1 MVNILILLITLLS
14 LLFSQSISAQLPN
27 DPLIVHGH
35 AHIDVTGHHM
45 TITNTPNTIL
55 NWQNFSIGPQD
66 SVYFQQQDT
75 ASQILNRVTGNDPS
89 HILGNLSSNG
99 HVWLVNPYGVLFGPN
114 ARIDVAGLVASTL
127 DISNIDFLASR
138 NQFYSTNNLGEV
150 RNQGDIQTTLGGRVW
165 LVGNQVK
172 NEGVIQ
178 TPSGQIAL
186 AAGNSIELVDSGAP
200 NVVVRIKAPEN
211 QTVNLGSLIASNGG
225 SIDLHG
231 SIVNQEGI
239 VRANSLSTD
248 AAGHVVLTA
257 NQISLAANSE
267 TQADKGLVQIQAD
280 TLNSRGKV
288 NAANINFSTQNISQ
302 QGQIIAPGGNV
313 NLNATGVTELYG
325 LVDVSNL
332 DGVGGNIHVRTEK
345 LQGTAGGALRA
356 DGNQGGHI
364 RVESFQSAAFSSM
377 MTALGN
383 TQGGH
388 IEVTGDRIFLLNADI
403 NATGGE
409 QGGKIHLG
417 GGWQGG
423 GELPHA
429 REVFIG
435 KGSEINASGSS
446 QSNSIGG
453 EIAVWST
460 QRSDHYGSLL
470 AKEGGRIELSS
481 QGQIYQAG
489 DIQVG
494 RGGTVLYDPKN
505 LIITDNPPSS
515 LEVVRLLTSGS
526 VSNLNLSSVDKFGS
540 SIALSGNLLAVG
552 APGDELNNGAVWLF
566 DGAGVNGSLTW
577 KAKVE
582 PGTGTNNLGF
592 GGSVALGESDG
603 TTYLAVGVEG
613 DPADGTSALQS
624 GQGNPGAVY
633 IYSNVNTIAGNPD
646 QAPIHKLKYD
656 GVFYDT
662 AGNQGHQTT
671 LSYGRSVAFQS
682 GFLIVSA
689 PEAESVFVHKITD
702 LISNNDNPLLKIK
715 GCDNSYGD
723 CNINSGWI
731 KFCNGDASCDD
742 LSKGR
747 TDTIGGFGRSLSLD
761 SVGGDLRLAVGAPR
775 DFCLNGTTVNCGA
788 VFLYNLGPANDLTAQ
803 DQPTIINAIGSDLAT
818 SVYPS
823 QVTFG
828 INKEFG
834 AGVSL
839 DGDSLVVKGI
849 SLSDPIYVFNN
860 VYSQPTF
867 NKALAKSDFSNL
879 DASDGFGSAL
889 LLDSANDRLF
899 VGYNG
904 YSTGGAVYLLTG
916 ILTGTNSA
924 GSVQPP
930 IAFRDAPASGT
941 SYITPATLK
950 NQLDQ
955 GSNVTLQANN
965 DIVVESPVIVNSE
978 GVGGNLVLQA
988 GRNVTFIEGIST
1000 DSGDLIVVAG
1010 DPGAN
1015 LSDKDP
1021 GTPTLRINSNVNLNI
1036 GDGRATLA
1044 AVNGNFINNN
1054 SDSAI
1059 TGRWHIYADAFNT
1072 SIEGFSIASF
1082 NRHFN
1087 QVYVPGSVPDY
1098 ATSGNWFLYRQAP
1111 LLFVGAGVET
1121 ITYNDMIPV
1130 FKPVI
1135 TGFLPGD
1142 NLDNATISGVP
1153 VWSVAGDYSTS
1164 SKPVKG
1170 AHDVIYTNGLV
1181 SEQGYQFA
1189 DNTSS
1194 IDELTVNAKTLVA
1207 SNFTATSKIYDG
1219 NLSTEV
1225 DGSLSILGKVEND
1238 IVTLTGKGSFD
1249 DKNVGNDKRVTIN
1262 YPDVLLDG
1270 DDKGNYVLA
1279 NFDSITTVANISPKV
1294 LTAGNFVAVNKIYN
1308 DKFDATLVN
1317 GSGSSNEVISGD
1329 NVTFVGGIGTFQD
1342 KNVGTNIPVT
1352 ITGVSLEGA
1361 DRKNYVLGDIQS
1373 TTANISPA
1381 TLTHKANPTTRF
1393 IGTELSGFTGTFDGF
1408 EGDDNL
1414 QNDVS
1419 GQLVWKTS
1427 ANNTSLPGSYPI
1439 NAEGITARNYILVPA
1454 ESNKTALTLTAF
1466 NSTIR
1471 QGTTDTSI
1479 QGTNTALLGTKAI
1492 LDSAS
1497 EGKVADVT
1505 TYTSASMGSGFGRL
1519 TLANMS
1525 HEDMLRLIDF
1535 RRDFKEKLFSDAIY
1549 ELEIDPSLSD
1559 IPVCTNLSE
1568 LNLGACRISDAQ
1580 REELK
1585 SIALR
1590 KKDSKRI
1597 GKYKARVASLPEIE
1611 RKFVVVIGIDQYAD
1625 KAIPSLDNAISDA
1638 SAVSQLFA
1646 DKLGYEVQ
1654 VIKNATRAEIIKT
1667 INQLAAE
1674 VEINDSVVVYYAGHG
1689 YLNRKTGTGYWIPA
1703 DASSKDPATWIS
1715 NNSISEMLTEIRSK
1729 QMVMI
1734 SDSCYSGSLTKEQGV
1749 GVSGGVKPADIL
1761 TKRSVVVMASGG
1773 DEPVADE
1780 GKNGHSIFAWYLME
1794 ALNNVD
1800 SWKIGTN
1807 IFERIQ
1813 TDVMKSFPQTPQY
1826 GAAISAGHQI
1836 GGDYLFEFRQLER
1849 TQ

>member
-1 MVNILILLITLLS
+1 MINILILLITFLS
-14 LLFSQSISAQLPN
+14 LFFSQSVSAQLPN

-35 AHIDVTGHHM
+35 ANFDVTGNHM

-55 NWQNFSIGPQD
+55 NWQSFSIGSHD
-66 SVYFQQQDT
+66 SVFFQQQDT
-75 ASQILNRVTGNDPS
+75 ASQVLNRVTGNDPS

-127 DISNIDFLASR
+127 DISNIDFLANR
-138 NQFYSTNNLGEV
+138 HQFYTSNHVGEV
-150 RNQGDIQTTLGGRVW
+150 RNQGEIRTTLGGRVW
-165 LVGNQVK
+165 LMGDQVS
-172 NEGVIQ
+172 NEGLIQ
-178 TPSGQIAL
+178 TPAGQAVL
-186 AAGNSIELVDSGAP
+186 AAGKSIELVDSGAP
-200 NVVVRIKAPEN
+200 NLIVKIKAPEN
-211 QTVNLGSLIASNGG
+211 EVVNLGSLVASDGG
-225 SIDLHG
+225 KIDLYG
-231 SIVNQEGI
+231 SIVNQAGI
-239 VRANSLSTD
+239 TRADSISRDTAGQITLKADQVLLTDNSQTY
-248 AAGHVVLTA
+248 AENGFI
-257 NQISLAANSE
+257 Q
-267 TQADKGLVQIQAD
+267 VQSD
-280 TLNSRGKV
+280 TVLNSWGKV
-288 NAANINFSTQNISQ
+288 NADNINFSAQNISQ
-302 QGQIIAPGGNV
+302 QGQIVAQGGNV
-313 NLNATGVTELYG
+313 SLNATGVTELYG

-332 DGVGGNIHVRTEK
+332 GGVGGNIHVMTEK

-356 DGNQGGHI
+356 DGHQGGHI
-364 RVESFQSAAFSSM
+364 RVESFQSATFSSM
-377 MTALGN
+377 MTALGT

-388 IEVTGDRIFLLNADI
+388 IEVTGDHIFLLNADI
-403 NATGGE
+403 NASGGE

-423 GELPHA
+423 GELQHA

-435 KGSEINASGSS
+435 KGSEINVSGDSHT
-446 QSNSIGG
+446 NSKGG

-515 LEVVRLLTSGS
+515 LDVAWRLTSGS
-526 VSNLNLSSVDKFGS
+526 VGGLSLSAGDDFGA
-540 SIALSGNLLAVG
+540 SIALNGNLLAVG
-552 APGDELNNGAVWLF
+552 APGDGSNNNGAVWLF

-582 PGTGTNNLGF
+582 PGTNDLTF
-592 GGSVALGESDG
+592 GNSVALDGE
-603 TTYLAVGVEG
+603 YLAVGAEG
-613 DPADGTSALQS
+613 DPADNSSNLPG
-624 GQGNPGAVY
+624 GNPGAVY
-633 IYSNVNTIAGNPD
+633 IYDNVNTITGNP
-646 QAPIHKLKYD
+646 APIHKLKYD

-671 LSYGRSVAFQS
+671 FSYGRSVAFQS

-715 GCDNSYGD
+715 GCDDSYGG

-731 KFCNGDASCDD
+731 KFCNGDASCDH

-775 DFCLNGTTVNCGA
+775 DFCENGTTVNCGA
-788 VFLYNLGPANDLTAQ
+788 VFLYNLGSANDLTAQ
-803 DQPTIINAIGSDLAT
+803 TRPTIIRAIGSDLAK
-818 SVYPS
+818 SVYPN

-828 INKEFG
+828 EDKEFG
-834 AGVSL
+834 VGVSL
-839 DGDSLVVKGI
+839 DSGSLVVKGN
-849 SLSDPIYVFNN
+849 SLSDPIYLFNN

-924 GSVQPP
+924 GSVQLP
-930 IAFRDAPASGT
+930 IAFGDAPASGT

-950 NQLDQ
+950 TQLDQ

-978 GVGGNLVLQA
+978 GVGGDLVLQA
-988 GRNVTFIEGIST
+988 GRNITFIEGIST
-1000 DSGDLIVVAG
+1000 DSGNLTVVAG
-1010 DPGAN
+1010 DPGASP
-1015 LSDKDP
+1015 SDKDP
-1021 GTPTLRINSNVNLNI
+1021 GSPTLRINSNVNLNV

-1054 SDSAI
+1054 GDSAI
-1059 TGRWHIYADAFNT
+1059 TGRWNIYADAFNT
-1072 SIEGFSIASF
+1072 SVEGFSIASF

-1098 ATSGNWFLYRQAP
+1098 TGSGNWFLYRQAP

-1121 ITYNDMIPV
+1121 ITYNDAIPV

-1142 NLDNATISGVP
+1142 GLGNANISGVP

-1170 AHDVIYTNGLV
+1170 AHDAIYTDGLV

-1219 NLSTEV
+1219 NLSTDV
-1225 DGSLSILGKVEND
+1225 DGSSSILGKVETD
-1238 IVTLTGKGSFD
+1238 IVTLIGKGSFD
-1249 DKNVGNDKRVTIN
+1249 DKNAENDKRVTIN
-1262 YPDVLLDG
+1262 YPDVLLGGVDS
-1270 DDKGNYVLA
+1270 GNYKLA
-1279 NFDSITTVANISPKV
+1279 NFDSITTTANISPKV
-1294 LTAGNFVAVNKIYN
+1294 LTAGNFVAVNKIY
-1308 DKFDATLVN
+1308 DDEFDATLVN

-1329 NVTFVGGIGTFQD
+1329 SVTLVGGIGTFKD

-1352 ITGVSLEGA
+1352 ITEVSLEGV
-1361 DRKNYVLGDIQS
+1361 DSKNYLLGDIQS

-1408 EGDDNL
+1408 KGDDNL

-1427 ANNTSLPGSYPI
+1427 ANDTSLPGGYPI

-1466 NSTIR
+1466 NSNIR
-1471 QGTTDTSI
+1471 QRTTDTSI
-1479 QGTNTALLGTKAI
+1479 QGTNTALLGTRAI

-1505 TYTSASMGSGFGRL
+1505 AYTTTSMGSGFSRIS
-1519 TLANMS
+1519 LANMS
-1525 HEDMLRLIDF
+1525 REDMLSLIDF
-1535 RRDFKEKLFSDAIY
+1535 RRNFKEKLFADAIY
-1549 ELEIDPSLSD
+1549 ELEIDPRLSD
-1559 IPVCTNLSE
+1559 VPVCANLSE
-1568 LNLGACRISDAQ
+1568 LNLGTCRISSKQ
-1580 REELK
+1580 HEELK
-1585 SIALR
+1585 SYAIQ

-1597 GKYKARVASLPEIE
+1597 SKYKTKVASLPEIE
-1611 RKFVVVIGIDQYAD
+1611 RKFIVVFGIDQYAD

-1638 SAVSQLFA
+1638 NAVSQLFA
-1646 DKLGYEVQ
+1646 DKLGYEAQ
-1654 VIKNATRAEIIKT
+1654 VIKNATRAEIIQT
-1667 INQLAAE
+1667 INQLAVN
-1674 VEINDSVVVYYAGHG
+1674 VEINDSVVVYFAGHG
-1689 YLNRKTGTGYWIPA
+1689 YLNRKAGAGYWIPA
-1703 DASSKDPATWIS
+1703 DASARDPSTWIS
-1715 NNSISEMLTEIRSK
+1715 NDSISEMLAGIQSR
-1729 QMVMI
+1729 QMVLI
-1734 SDSCYSGSLTKEQGV
+1734 SDSCYSGSLTTEQSV
-1749 GVSGGVKPADIL
+1749 EVSRDVKPIDIL

-1794 ALNNVD
+1794 MLRNVD
-1800 SWKIGTN
+1800 SWKIGTTV
-1807 IFERIQ
+1807 FEQIQ

-1826 GAAISAGHQI
+1826 GAAISAGHQV

-1849 TQ
+1849 AQ

>member
-1 MVNILILLITLLS
+1 MINILILLITFLS
-14 LLFSQSISAQLPN
+14 LFFSQSISAQLPN

-35 AHIDVTGHHM
+35 AHFDVAGNHM

-55 NWQNFSIGPQD
+55 NWQSFSIGSQD

-75 ASQILNRVTGNDPS
+75 ASQVLNRVIGNDPS

-99 HVWLVNPYGVLFGPN
+99 HIWLVNPYGVLFGPN

-225 SIDLHG
+225 NIDLHG

-248 AAGHVVLTA
+248 TAGRIILTA

-267 TQADKGLVQIQAD
+267 TQADKGLVQIQANT
-280 TLNSRGKV
+280 TLNSWGKV
-288 NAANINFSTQNISQ
+288 NAENINFSAQNISQ
-302 QGQIIAPGGNV
+302 QGEIIAQGGNV

-332 DGVGGNIHVRTEK
+332 SGVGGNIHVMTEK

-364 RVESFQSAAFSSM
+364 RVEGFESAAFSSM
-377 MTALGN
+377 MTAVGT

-388 IEVTGDRIFLLNADI
+388 IEITGDRLFLLNAVI
-403 NATGGE
+403 NASSGE

-423 GELPHA
+423 GELQHA

-435 KGSEINASGSS
+435 KGSEINANGGLK
-446 QSNSIGG
+446 GG

-460 QRSDHYGSLL
+460 QRSDHFGSLL
-470 AKEGGRIELSS
+470 ANEGGRIELSS
-481 QGQIYQAG
+481 QGQIYQTG

-494 RGGTVLYDPKN
+494 KGGTVLFDPKN
-505 LIITDNPPSS
+505 LIITDKPPSS
-515 LEVVRLLTSGS
+515 LDVVWRLTSDS
-526 VSNLNLSSVDKFGS
+526 LNSSGQTTSDSFGS
-540 SIALSGNLLAVG
+540 SIALSGNRLAVG
-552 APGDELNNGAVWLF
+552 ALGDASNIGAVWLF
-566 DGAGVNGSLTW
+566 DGAGINGNLTW
-577 KAKVE
+577 AAKVV
-582 PGTGTNNLGF
+582 PDNSNNNLQFGF
-592 GGSVALGESDG
+592 SVALDG
-603 TTYLAVGVEG
+603 NYLAVGAPN
-613 DPADGTSALQS
+613 DPSNGNTLLS
-624 GQGNPGAVY
+624 QGNPGAVY
-633 IYSNVNTIAGNPD
+633 IYDNVNAIAGRHD
-646 QAPIHKLKYD
+646 QAPRHKLKFND
-656 GVFYDT
+656 VFYDT
-662 AGNQGHQTT
+662 SLQTGHQTT
-671 LSYGRSVAFQS
+671 FSYGRSIALQS
-682 GFLIVSA
+682 GILVVSA
-689 PEAESVFVHKITD
+689 PEAESVFVHKVAD
-702 LISNNDNPLLKIK
+702 LVGNNDQPLIKIK
-715 GCDNSYGD
+715 GCDSSYDQCNS
-723 CNINSGWI
+723 NPNSNWI
-731 KFCNGDASCDD
+731 KFCNGDTTCDVAN
-742 LSKGR
+742 SNR
-747 TDTIGGFGRSLSLD
+747 SATIKGFGRSISLD
-761 SVGGDLRLAVGAPR
+761 NEGGSLRLAVGAAQEHCNDGSER
-775 DFCLNGTTVNCGA
+775 CGA
-788 VFLYNLGPANDLTAQ
+788 VFLYDLGAISNLTVQTEPRV
-803 DQPTIINAIGSDLAT
+803 ISAIGSDL
-818 SVYPS
+818 SVSVIPN
-823 QVTFG
+823 QVTFAAG
-828 INKEFG
+828 KEFG
-834 AGVSL
+834 DGVSL
-839 DGDSLVVKGI
+839 DNGFLVVKES
-849 SLSDPIYVFNN
+849 SLSSPIYLFEN
-860 VYSQPTF
+860 VYSNPTL
-867 NKALAKSDFSNL
+867 KRTLSKSDFLGLSAN
-879 DASDGFGSAL
+879 DAFSSAL
-889 LLDSANDRLF
+889 LLDASNDRLF
-899 VGYNG
+899 VGYND
-904 YSTGGAVYLLTG
+904 YSNGNATSGIVYLLTG
-916 ILTGTNSA
+916 VINSTNS
-924 GSVQPP
+924 VLPP
-930 IAFRDAPASGT
+930 VFFGDTPASGT

-950 NQLDQ
+950 TQLDQ
-955 GSNVTLQANN
+955 GGNVTLQANN

-978 GVGGNLVLQA
+978 GAGGDLVLQA
-988 GRNVTFIEGIST
+988 GRNITFIEGIST
-1000 DSGDLIVVAG
+1000 NSGDLTVVAG

-1015 LSDKDP
+1015 PSDKDP
-1021 GTPTLRINSNVNLNI
+1021 GTPTLRISSNVNLNV

-1044 AVNGNFINNN
+1044 AMNGNFINNN
-1054 SDSAI
+1054 GDSAI
-1059 TGRWHIYADAFNT
+1059 TGRWNIYADAFNT

-1098 ATSGNWFLYRQAP
+1098 ARSGNWFLYQQAP
-1111 LLFVGAGVET
+1111 LLFVGAGVEA
-1121 ITYNDMIPV
+1121 ITYNDTIPV

-1142 NLDNATISGVP
+1142 GLDNANISGTP
-1153 VWSVAGDYSTS
+1153 VWSIAGDYSTS

-1170 AHDVIYTNGLV
+1170 AHDVVYTNGLV

-1219 NLSTEV
+1219 NPSTDV
-1225 DGSLSILGKVEND
+1225 DGSSSILGKVETD

-1249 DKNVGNDKRVTIN
+1249 DKNAGNDKRVTIN
-1262 YPDVLLDG
+1262 YPDVLLGGVDS
-1270 DDKGNYVLA
+1270 GNYKLA
-1279 NFDSITTVANISPKV
+1279 NFDSITTTANISPKV

-1329 NVTFVGGIGTFQD
+1329 NVTLVGGIGTFKD
-1342 KNVGTNIPVT
+1342 KNVGTNIPIT

-1361 DRKNYVLGDIQS
+1361 DSKNYLLGDIQS
-1373 TTANISPA
+1373 TTANILPA

-1393 IGTELSGFTGTFDGF
+1393 IGTELSGFTGTFRGF

-1419 GQLVWKTS
+1419 GQVVWKTS

-1466 NSTIR
+1466 NPNIR

-1505 TYTSASMGSGFGRL
+1505 AYTTTSMGSGFSRIS
-1519 TLANMS
+1519 LANMS
-1525 HEDMLRLIDF
+1525 REDMLNLIDF
-1535 RRDFKEKLFSDAIY
+1535 RRNFKEKLFADAIY
-1549 ELEIDPSLSD
+1549 ELEIDPRLSD
-1559 IPVCTNLSE
+1559 VPVCTNLSE
-1568 LNLGACRISDAQ
+1568 LDLGTCRLSNKQ
-1580 REELK
+1580 HEELK
-1585 SIALR
+1585 SYVIQ

-1597 GKYKARVASLPEIE
+1597 GKYKTKVASLPEIE
-1611 RKFVVVIGIDQYAD
+1611 RKFIVVFGIDQYTD

-1638 SAVSQLFA
+1638 NAVSQLFA

-1654 VIKNATRAEIIKT
+1654 VIKNATRAEIIKA
-1667 INQLAAE
+1667 INQLAVN
-1674 VEINDSVVVYYAGHG
+1674 VEINDSVVVYFAGHG
-1689 YLNRKTGTGYWIPA
+1689 YLNRKAGAGYWIPA
-1703 DASSKDPATWIS
+1703 DASARDPSTWIS
-1715 NNSISEMLTEIRSK
+1715 NDSISEMLTGIQSR
-1729 QMVMI
+1729 QMVLI
-1734 SDSCYSGSLTKEQGV
+1734 SDSCYSGSLTNEQSV
-1749 GVSGGVKPADIL
+1749 EVSRDVKPIDIL

-1780 GKNGHSIFAWYLME
+1780 GKNGHSIFAWHLME
-1794 ALNNVD
+1794 ALQSVD

-1826 GAAISAGHQI
+1826 GAAISAGHQV

-1849 TQ
+1849 AQ